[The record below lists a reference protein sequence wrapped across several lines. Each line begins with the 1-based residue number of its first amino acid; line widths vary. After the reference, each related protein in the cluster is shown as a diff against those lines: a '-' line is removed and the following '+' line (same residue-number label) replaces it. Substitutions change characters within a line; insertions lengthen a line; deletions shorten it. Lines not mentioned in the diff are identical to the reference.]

1 MNYIGIPESI
11 ILDSSLK
18 PVDKAVW
25 LFLAYCDGNTPSYRK
40 AAAQLGIALETY
52 VQALTRLLE
61 YGLVVKQE
69 SVLKIS
75 TAVLKISTSVP
86 EISTE
91 IAKEKESSPLTIPYK
106 EKENINNNIYTSS
119 STIINAQAREEEE
132 KIERFRQEISSS
144 QIKQEQYCK
153 LLGLDRPQFLR
164 VAGEVLDE
172 WETNEDYTDVTW
184 KHLTN
189 HMRVKLREQNRDA
202 RTRQERRAD
211 WRAQL
216 AAQAQAAI
224 NNLQTKN

>member
-1 MNYIGIPESI
+1 MMNYIGIPESI
-11 ILDSSLK
+11 ILDNSLK

-25 LFLAYCDGNTPSYRK
+25 LYLAYCDGNTPSYRK

-52 VQALTRLLE
+52 VQALSRLQE
-61 YGLVVKQE
+61 YGLVVKQK

-75 TAVLKISTSVP
+75 TAVLKISTTIP

-91 IAKEKESSPLTIPYK
+91 IAKEKEENPPHPLK
-106 EKENINNNIYTSS
+106 EEKENINNTLLA
-119 STIINAQAREEEE
+119 INARSAREEEK
-132 KIERFRQEISSS
+132 KIEQFRHEIMTS

-153 LLGLDRPQFLR
+153 LLGLDMAQFLR
-164 VAGEVLDE
+164 VASEVLDE
-172 WETNEDYTDVTW
+172 WEANEDFDDISW
-184 KHLTN
+184 RHLTN
-189 HMRVKLREQNRDA
+189 HMRVKLRVQQADG

-224 NNLQTKN
+224 KNLQ